1 LSACKSEPG
10 DPEPPPELGGSPV
23 GVGWLGSGLWTGFP
37 ASPHRWLI
45 GDVGMAMA
53 MPLANGTGIGTRTET
68 RLTLRRWTP
77 MPKQRLE
84 N

>member
-37 ASPHRWLI
+37 AKIKKNQWKTRCAQEAEATSQPHLC
-45 GDVGMAMA
+45 
-53 MPLANGTGIGTRTET
+53 
-68 RLTLRRWTP
+68 
-77 MPKQRLE
+77 
-84 N
+84 